1 MERQCLQ
8 LKYQKKS
15 LLIFYKIFLSYK
27 MEIQKIINLLKDS
40 NNEKSKFTKKW
51 YVIDSQTAKNKYNPR
66 QFYPI

>member
-1 MERQCLQ
+1 
-8 LKYQKKS
+8 
-15 LLIFYKIFLSYK
+15 

-40 NNEKSKFTKKW
+40 NNEKSKFPKKW